1 MTIEGVILG
10 IVFIGAVIVFVK
22 YQGKKKAKKKEYKPS
37 SHVGTRP
44 PKPPRV
50 S

>member
-1 MTIEGVILG
+1 MEIGIVLG
-10 IVFIGAVIVFVK
+10 IVFIIAVIVFIK
-22 YQGKKKAKKKEYKPS
+22 YQGKKKASKKYKPN

>member
-10 IVFIGAVIVFVK
+10 IVFIGAVIVFIK
-22 YQGKKKAKKKEYKPS
+22 YQGKKKKEKEYKPS
-37 SHVGTRP
+37 KHVGTRP
-44 PKPPRV
+44 PKPPRA